1 MPSSEKRSS
10 DSLIERA
17 RRGNKSALNRLMA
30 SCRAWLRRKAEAGL
44 ARKQD
49 ASDVVQECQLAGA
62 AQFGEFK
69 GHKLVEFH
77 NWMGAILK
85 NLILHQHRYWG
96 QKKRDRKREQ
106 SPSPERCGLDEPAGS
121 TTSIL
126 HQLAREEQW
135 EQLMIAAG
143 WCREED
149 WAVIFLHLYEDQSH
163 TEIAA
168 VLDVSSATVRQRY
181 KRAVRSLGEAMKWQ
195 ELMTRRGID
204 GLQQEIIGLHHFQ
217 KADPPTIAERLE
229 LSQQLVA
236 DWIAEAKPLIRELA
250 EAKA

>member
-1 MPSSEKRSS
+1 MPSSEKRSN
-10 DSLIERA
+10 DSLLERA
-17 RRGNKSALNRLMA
+17 RRGSKSALNLLLALCRPRLK
-30 SCRAWLRRKAEAGL
+30 RKAKAGL

-62 AQFGEFK
+62 ARFGEFK
-69 GHKLVEFH
+69 GHGLVEFH
-77 NWMGAILK
+77 NWMGAILQ

-106 SPSPERCGLDEPAGS
+106 FPNQERCGLDDPAGS

-126 HQLAREEQW
+126 SRLVKIEQA

-143 WCREED
+143 WCRKED
-149 WAVIFLHLYEDQSH
+149 WDVIFLHLYEDRSH
-163 TEIAA
+163 AEIATA
-168 VLDVSSATVRQRY
+168 LNVSHATVRQRY
-181 KRAVRSLGEAMKWQ
+181 YRAVRSVGEAMKWQ
-195 ELMTRRGID
+195 DLMTRRGIG
-204 GLQQEIIGLHHFQ
+204 GLHQDIIGLHHFQ
-217 KADPPTIAERLE
+217 KADPPTIAERLQ

-236 DWIAEAKPLIRELA
+236 DWIAEAKPLIREFA